1 MIDKRKCDKRNLKSK
16 QNILAIINVFDDVN
30 QIKEEGVGGKQR
42 RIPIGHVGVCLSIDS
57 NTPSTYRN
65 VH

>member
-1 MIDKRKCDKRNLKSK
+1 MWQKKLEEQTKYISHNKCFWRRQSDKG
-16 QNILAIINVFDDVN
+16 
-30 QIKEEGVGGKQR
+30 EGVGGKQR